1 MLTEKIF
8 SHKRY
13 PRVTLPRPFSR
24 ERVTLPPPPAS
35 MGRNPMATKAP
46 QIMWVGA
53 GPAFLPPDGDY
64 PGGSTGI
71 DADGYLAFETL
82 SHEPSHTSSSSSH
95 TYINVTLKSQFTLP
109 PPPLSHAFPS
119 LRVPRSRAFSR
130 AHAHALSWQHAVR

>member
-1 MLTEKIF
+1 MEL
-8 SHKRY
+8 
-13 PRVTLPRPFSR
+13 
-24 ERVTLPPPPAS
+24 ERDIDRRLAAMGVEVKPLQQMQQPAQLPAS